1 MKNKIITLLSTLIL
15 SFAFTISCHAEGIG
29 ILDTYEN
36 YLNKLQS
43 VVIVDQ
49 NFLHPDTKVL
59 ITKDFQSIHGQQVK
73 TTKLYFI
80 KDVIVKAD
88 FELENPK
95 AEKETLAE
103 MKKDY
108 TEKNSY
114 TYKKQKVDEP
124 GFIESINEFENPF
137 QTVTLIYH
145 NSQSFGEKLTVEIIM
160 DTKREVP
167 LVEGTAV

>member
-15 SFAFTISCHAEGIG
+15 SFAFTISCRAEGIG

-49 NFLHPDTKVL
+49 NFLHLDTKVL
-59 ITKDFQSIHGQQVK
+59 ITKDFQSIHGQKVK

-80 KDVIVKAD
+80 KDIVVKAE

-108 TEKNSY
+108 TEKNP
-114 TYKKQKVDEP
+114 TNIKNRK
-124 GFIESINEFENPF
+124 
-137 QTVTLIYH
+137 
-145 NSQSFGEKLTVEIIM
+145 
-160 DTKREVP
+160 
-167 LVEGTAV
+167 

>member
-1 MKNKIITLLSTLIL
+1 MKNKIITLLSSLIL

-43 VVIVDQ
+43 IVIVDQ

-108 TEKNSY
+108 T
-114 TYKKQKVDEP
+114 KKIPTNIKK
-124 GFIESINEFENPF
+124 ES
-137 QTVTLIYH
+137 
-145 NSQSFGEKLTVEIIM
+145 K
-160 DTKREVP
+160 
-167 LVEGTAV
+167 